1 MSNEIEDAYAAAT
14 GADQPRDEAVELAQ
28 RLLDLARAGDAD
40 SLLPFLEAGA
50 PVDLADEAGNTLL
63 MLAAYH
69 GHAGLVRVLAERGA
83 AVDELNARGQSPL
96 AGAVFKGEREVVS
109 ALLEHGADVDKGTPS
124 ARATAEMFDRTD
136 LLPPG

>member
-1 MSNEIEDAYAAAT
+1 MSDEIEDAYAAAT
-14 GADQPRDEAVELAQ
+14 GADRPRDEAVELAQ
-28 RLLDLARAGDAD
+28 RLLDLARAGDGD